1 MAAATPT
8 LRAGVVGAGMISE
21 HHIGALQD
29 LPGVELV
36 GVFDADADRARAR
49 AESAGTVAYES
60 LPALIDAGA
69 NVIHVLTPPASHAQV
84 ALEALDRGAH
94 VVIEK
99 PVADSAEE
107 ARRIADRAQA
117 AGLVATVGHSL
128 LFDPQMQAALDQ
140 VRAGALGD
148 VVVVDLFRSSRY
160 PAYEGGPLP
169 PHMQQAAYPWRD
181 LGIHCLY
188 LFAELIGPIT
198 RVDVHWRSLGASP
211 DLAFDEWRGLVEC
224 ERGFG
229 QLQLSWNGQPQE
241 SQVVI
246 HGTTGSMRV
255 DLFAMYR
262 ARRRSLPVPKAIER
276 VTNAYAESARPLAE
290 VPVNA
295 ARFAAGRIRP
305 YQGIRNFI
313 ADFYRRLAAG
323 EPPAVTI
330 EEGAVLVE
338 WLERVAEEAE
348 SEHAER
354 LASFAPTGPVD
365 VLVTGAAGA
374 LGSALVTRLVAEGK
388 TVRGMV
394 RRPPRSPV
402 PGVQYVIGNLGNPDD
417 VRRSVEGTDV
427 VVHAGAAKAGVWE
440 EHRCATVVG
449 TQNVIE
455 ACRTAGVSQLV
466 HISTLSVLHWALADQ
481 GEPLTEETALEP
493 RPEDRGAYTRAKLQ
507 AEVAVAEAVADG
519 LPAVILRPGQIFGGS
534 LPLINSIVAFR
545 ARGRFVVLGSG
556 RVRIPLVYL
565 DDVIDGIVA
574 AVERRLTSG
583 EVIHLIDDENL
594 DRLQIL
600 ALAEPARAVVKVPQ
614 RTIEA
619 AGRMSESVLS
629 RLGRQSPLGPY
640 RLPFILADARF
651 ESDRAARL
659 LDWRPRVGVREG
671 IRRVT
676 ADVDDSAVGAD

>member
-1 MAAATPT
+1 MGAPAAD

-36 GVFDADADRARAR
+36 GVFDADSARARAR
-49 AESAGTVAYES
+49 AETAGTVAYDS
-60 LPALIDAGA
+60 LAALIDAGA
-69 NVIHVLTPPASHAQV
+69 NVIHVLTPPASHADV
-84 ALEALDRGAH
+84 AIEALDRGAH
-94 VVIEK
+94 VLIEK
-99 PVADSAEE
+99 PVADSADE
-107 ARRIADRAQA
+107 ARRIGERAEA

-128 LFDPQMQAALDQ
+128 LFDPQMHAALAQ

-148 VVVVDLFRSSRY
+148 VVGVDVFRSSRY
-160 PAYEGGPLP
+160 PTYEGGPLP

-188 LFAELIGPIT
+188 LFTELLGPINK
-198 RVDVHWRSLGASP
+198 VDAHWRSLGASP

-246 HGTTGSMRV
+246 HGTTGSLRV

-276 VTNAYAESARPLAE
+276 VTNAYAESARPLVE

-295 ARFAAGRIRP
+295 ARFATGRIKP

-313 ADFYRRLAAG
+313 ADFYRRLRVG

-348 SEHAER
+348 AEHAER
-354 LASFAPTGPVD
+354 LEQFAPSGSVD

-374 LGSALVTRLVAEGK
+374 LGTALVTRLAAEGK

-394 RRPPRSPV
+394 RRPPGNPV
-402 PGVQYVIGNLGNPDD
+402 PGVEYVIGNLGNPND
-417 VRRSVEGTDV
+417 VRSAIEGAEV
-427 VVHAGAAKAGVWE
+427 VVHAGAAKAGAWE
-440 EHRCATVVG
+440 EHRCATVIG
-449 TQNVIE
+449 TENVIA
-455 ACRTAGVSQLV
+455 ACREAGVAQLV
-466 HISTLSVLHWALADQ
+466 HVSSLSVLHWALADR
-481 GEPLTEETALEP
+481 GEPLTEETPLEP
-493 RPEDRGAYTRAKLQ
+493 RPDDRGPYTRAKLQ
-507 AEVAVAEAVADG
+507 AEVAVAEAAADG
-519 LPAVILRPGQIFGGS
+519 LPAVILRPGQIFGGP

-545 ARGRFVVLGSG
+545 AGARFVVLGSG

-574 AVERRLTSG
+574 VIDRRLTSG
-583 EVIHLIDDENL
+583 EVIHLIDEEHL

-600 ALAEPARAVVKVPQ
+600 ALAEPGRPVVRVPQ
-614 RTIEA
+614 RTVEA
-619 AGRMSESVLS
+619 AGRVSESALA

-659 LDWRPRVGVREG
+659 LGWRPRVGVREG

-676 ADVDDSAVGAD
+676 DAV